1 MGRYQLECKLTH
13 RYVNNQPDHILRH
26 VNGKRFKA
34 AKEIWVKCQ
43 QTGEKFVPAPLVE
56 QKRLQAKQADID
68 AEIAELEAMSDSD
81 GEIEQIF
88 DEIPDKKNK
97 NNGNGVVEMSEEQP
111 CTSAA
116 AVKQGNG
123 NGANGVEDEISCHQ
137 IRKSKRKWERKC
149 LRSK

>member
-1 MGRYQLECKLTH
+1 
-13 RYVNNQPDHILRH
+13 
-26 VNGKRFKA
+26 
-34 AKEIWVKCQ
+34 
-43 QTGEKFVPAPLVE
+43 VE

-97 NNGNGVVEMSEEQP
+97 KNGNGVVEMSEDQP

-116 AVKQGNG
+116 AIKQENG
-123 NGANGVEDEISCHQ
+123 NGANGVEDEIKAV
-137 IRKSKRKWERKC
+137 IKSGNQNGNGNGNASGQKRKNKGNGQ
-149 LRSK
+149 KKKFKKMKN